1 MQRGRGR
8 DWLRSGTTWPG
19 AAWCR
24 YMLRWRRR
32 WRVLNR
38 LLLKNASP
46 PLMAQGDRDSI
57 GFIVLVCLV
66 LLVVWV
72 FFSCITWQTMV
83 GIDSAEQ
90 LSSGWSDS
98 GDATP
103 AR

>member
-1 MQRGRGR
+1 MQRERGR
-8 DWLRSGTTWPG
+8 DWLHSG
-19 AAWCR
+19 AAWLRVAWPR

-32 WRVLNR
+32 WRALNR

-72 FFSCITWQTMV
+72 FFFLHYV
-83 GIDSAEQ
+83 ANEG
-90 LSSGWSDS
+90 GY
-98 GDATP
+98 
-103 AR
+103 